1 MSNATFKITVV
12 TCTHN
17 PRQDYLRS
25 VLGALANQTLQK
37 SDWEFLLIDNA
48 SERPL
53 SGCLDLSWHPFAK
66 HVTESQLGLTPA
78 RLRGIAEA
86 RGEVLVFVDDDNV
99 LSEGFLEEA
108 LRIGNTF
115 PFLGVWGGGSIL
127 PEFETPPPSWAEP
140 YYPYLALRD
149 EKTVSW
155 SNSASPLPLG
165 AGLCVR
171 SYVANRYREEVVI
184 SPTRMRF
191 DRRGRSLDGGGDLD
205 LVLTARRFEMGWGIF
220 PTLKLLH
227 LMPSGRTKKEYLLRL
242 VESASFSMVVWSYTN
257 GLTPPFQ
264 QGTLKKLVRTI
275 LILKNQGWIH
285 VRFFAAQQHGIA
297 RGWKHLRSMA
307 ASGS

>member
-1 MSNATFKITVV
+1 MPPRPSYGDWWNGPPVDALRRLPRRSTAHREHFSVPRGMGRRINITGIRNAT
-12 TCTHN
+12 
-17 PRQDYLRS
+17 
-25 VLGALANQTLQK
+25 
-37 SDWEFLLIDNA
+37 
-48 SERPL
+48 
-53 SGCLDLSWHPFAK
+53 
-66 HVTESQLGLTPA
+66 
-78 RLRGIAEA
+78 AE
-86 RGEVLVFVDDDNV
+86 
-99 LSEGFLEEA
+99 
-108 LRIGNTF
+108 
-115 PFLGVWGGGSIL
+115 
-127 PEFETPPPSWAEP
+127 WAEP
-140 YYPYLALRD
+140 YYPYLALRN

-165 AGLCVR
+165 AGLCAR

-205 LVLTARRFEMGWGIF
+205 LVFTARRFELGWGIF

-275 LILKNQGWIH
+275 L
-285 VRFFAAQQHGIA
+285 
-297 RGWKHLRSMA
+297 S
-307 ASGS
+307 